1 MKRNTGPPVFKAKM
15 FQIGFKLLFIVFFFT
30 VMYKVTGLLQYD
42 SNDFETTCQSG
53 TFYGKYAVE
62 N

>member
-1 MKRNTGPPVFKAKM
+1 
-15 FQIGFKLLFIVFFFT
+15 
-30 VMYKVTGLLQYD
+30 MYKVTGLLQYD